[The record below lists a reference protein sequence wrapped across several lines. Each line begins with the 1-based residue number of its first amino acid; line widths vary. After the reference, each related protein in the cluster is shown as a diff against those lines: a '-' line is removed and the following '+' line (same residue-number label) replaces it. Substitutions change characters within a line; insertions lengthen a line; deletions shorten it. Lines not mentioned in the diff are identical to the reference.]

1 MFSNET
7 ERKWIW
13 IGWEVER
20 VEGGETVIR
29 IYCVR
34 KKSVVNKRE
43 KIKTKKEV
51 KCFYQNI

>member
-1 MFSNET
+1 LFSNET